1 MRFLMAGM
9 LIESEWERE
18 ERRET
23 VQCGKTPC
31 VIHCASRSS
40 SFNTEL
46 PISFYLG
53 GSDDDTDTD
62 NDNQTSLGSIHSL
75 GPTVFF
81 LIYL

>member
-1 MRFLMAGM
+1 LGG
-9 LIESEWERE
+9 SE

-23 VQCGKTPC
+23 VQCGKTP
-31 VIHCASRSS
+31 SRSS

-53 GSDDDTDTD
+53 GSDDDDTDTD
-62 NDNQTSLGSIHSL
+62 DQTSLGSIHSL